1 MTGQHGLA
9 EVALDVVDTFR
20 IFRHVVDETH
30 QYVQCI
36 VCLVVLGTDVAAQ
49 IACFSGYA
57 LRADE
62 CIGCIGHGAFFAD
75 FVQNDA
81 GEVKTEVL
89 VECATQHVVLFVSLL
104 HRDVEVD
111 LGLFCIVVR
120 QEVDGVFGHRHH
132 VLCLWGVG
140 RAFVG
145 HQWEVLA
152 QDIVYLVEGECS
164 GEEHLC
170 LVVGGAVDVAR
181 QF

>member
-1 MTGQHGLA
+1 M
-9 EVALDVVDTFR
+9 
-20 IFRHVVDETH
+20 
-30 QYVQCI
+30 
-36 VCLVVLGTDVAAQ
+36 
-49 IACFSGYA
+49 
-57 LRADE
+57 
-62 CIGCIGHGAFFAD
+62 
-75 FVQNDA
+75 
-81 GEVKTEVL
+81 
-89 VECATQHVVLFVSLL
+89 
-104 HRDVEVD
+104 
-111 LGLFCIVVR
+111 FCIVVR